1 MPVVPVVLLILIMKT
16 AHLFISGSV
25 QGVGYRYFVKSNAR
39 ALGLHG
45 WVRNVEDGGVEV
57 VLQGDRNKIEEMV
70 ALCREG
76 PFLADVKHIGFEW
89 EEGTSLSDG
98 FEIK

>member
-1 MPVVPVVLLILIMKT
+1 MLQ

-25 QGVGYRYFVKSNAR
+25 QGVGYRYFVKSNAQS
-39 ALGLHG
+39 LGLRG

-57 VLQGDRNKIEEMV
+57 VLQGDEKKIEEMI

-76 PFLADVKHIGFEW
+76 PFLAGVKHIGFEW
-89 EEGTSLSDG
+89 EEGEHIEG